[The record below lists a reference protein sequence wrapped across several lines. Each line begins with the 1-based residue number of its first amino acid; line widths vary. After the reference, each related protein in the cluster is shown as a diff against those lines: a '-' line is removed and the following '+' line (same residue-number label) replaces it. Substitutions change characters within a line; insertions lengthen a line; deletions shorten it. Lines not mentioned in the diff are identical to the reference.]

1 MNECEPLILGLVLPS
16 IKFTEVKGCGSLAL
30 MLIGANF
37 MAKVTLGGTL
47 SHSKQTLIF
56 FWELFTYT
64 WHQLGS
70 IDLTSIPSSFVRL
83 WMDLNWCAV
92 TPFALQSTG
101 TTPYFP
107 FPGCL
112 FFQ

>member
-1 MNECEPLILGLVLPS
+1 MNEYEPLILGSVQPS

-56 FWELFTYT
+56 FLELFTYT
-64 WHQLGS
+64 
-70 IDLTSIPSSFVRL
+70 
-83 WMDLNWCAV
+83 
-92 TPFALQSTG
+92 
-101 TTPYFP
+101 
-107 FPGCL
+107 
-112 FFQ
+112 